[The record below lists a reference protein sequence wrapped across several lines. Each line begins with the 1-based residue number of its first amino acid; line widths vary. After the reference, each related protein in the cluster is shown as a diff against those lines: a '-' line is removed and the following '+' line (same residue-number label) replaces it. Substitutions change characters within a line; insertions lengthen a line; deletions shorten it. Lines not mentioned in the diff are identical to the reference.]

1 MPLHTGF
8 HPTCA
13 VAFCPIYDTARQ
25 NFASKV
31 RRLSWE
37 NHLFRFTYCA
47 MERRLKNCGSHCW
60 HNFRFQRLLGMVCT
74 MESKEMILPRWPHNL
89 LPQISPPNH
98 LDKIPSPYYHKDTFS
113 KRYRFSFHL
122 PSSHMIYETNQYLL
136 QNTGAILL
144 MSCAVLGLGLYIPI
158 HKPSSVAQPECQ
170 VRPILP
176 ESYTL

>member
-47 MERRLKNCGSHCW
+47 MERRLKNCGSHTIIRIHFLKDIGFLLANHSW
-60 HNFRFQRLLGMVCT
+60 HF
-74 MESKEMILPRWPHNL
+74 
-89 LPQISPPNH
+89 
-98 LDKIPSPYYHKDTFS
+98 
-113 KRYRFSFHL
+113 
-122 PSSHMIYETNQYLL
+122 
-136 QNTGAILL
+136 AIHFL
-144 MSCAVLGLGLYIPI
+144 
-158 HKPSSVAQPECQ
+158 K
-170 VRPILP
+170 
-176 ESYTL
+176 

>member
-31 RRLSWE
+31 RRSSWE

-74 MESKEMILPRWPHNL
+74 MESKEMIFPWRLHNL
-89 LPQISPPNH
+89 LPQISPLNH
-98 LDKIPSPYYHKDTFS
+98 LDKIPYPYYHKDTFS
-113 KRYRFSFHL
+113 KRYRFSFSKSLMAFRHTF
-122 PSSHMIYETNQYLL
+122 SEIKLL
-136 QNTGAILL
+136 NFCRGKARVNLIWDFIR
-144 MSCAVLGLGLYIPI
+144 YIRQRFWGW
-158 HKPSSVAQPECQ
+158 K
-170 VRPILP
+170 
-176 ESYTL
+176 

>member
-31 RRLSWE
+31 RRSSWE

-60 HNFRFQRLLGMVCT
+60 HSFRSQRLIGMVCRV
-74 MESKEMILPRWPHNL
+74 ELERSILQSW
-89 LPQISPPNH
+89 QIYFTGCDCCLSTKFFAKQVTAKTALFVPVW
-98 LDKIPSPYYHKDTFS
+98 FS
-113 KRYRFSFHL
+113 STDIKSAKRLCWFSWSTTVFWNKNYFSL
-122 PSSHMIYETNQYLL
+122 
-136 QNTGAILL
+136 
-144 MSCAVLGLGLYIPI
+144 
-158 HKPSSVAQPECQ
+158 
-170 VRPILP
+170 
-176 ESYTL
+176 

>member
-47 MERRLKNCGSHCW
+47 MDDFTTYSHKFPLPIILTKSPTHTIIRIHFLKDIGFLLANHSW
-60 HNFRFQRLLGMVCT
+60 HF
-74 MESKEMILPRWPHNL
+74 
-89 LPQISPPNH
+89 
-98 LDKIPSPYYHKDTFS
+98 
-113 KRYRFSFHL
+113 
-122 PSSHMIYETNQYLL
+122 
-136 QNTGAILL
+136 AIHFL
-144 MSCAVLGLGLYIPI
+144 
-158 HKPSSVAQPECQ
+158 K
-170 VRPILP
+170 
-176 ESYTL
+176 

>member
-47 MERRLKNCGSHCW
+47 M
-60 HNFRFQRLLGMVCT
+60 VCT
-74 MESKEMILPRWPHNL
+74 MESKEMILPR
-89 LPQISPPNH
+89 
-98 LDKIPSPYYHKDTFS
+98 
-113 KRYRFSFHL
+113 
-122 PSSHMIYETNQYLL
+122 
-136 QNTGAILL
+136 
-144 MSCAVLGLGLYIPI
+144 
-158 HKPSSVAQPECQ
+158 
-170 VRPILP
+170 
-176 ESYTL
+176 